1 MLQYKYIFCLNCMQN
16 TDLLCSA
23 LAGWSVSSY
32 SGSAAQCSISESE
45 ARHIFNSTSGSAGS
59 RSFSDRLLD
68 GSSSVWSDPAVSDQ
82 IWRSLIPCNITH
94 IIPASSCEIFYFQ
107 NSFYHLSRNLVHVR
121 VEKSP
126 TRRDQY
132 RYSYFP
138 SPFIL
143 LSQRVKVKR

>member
-1 MLQYKYIFCLNCMQN
+1 MQN
-16 TDLLCSA
+16 TDFDSRSA
-23 LAGWSVSSY
+23 LRWQAGQLV
-32 SGSAAQCSISESE
+32 
-45 ARHIFNSTSGSAGS
+45 HIQAVQ
-59 RSFSDRLLD
+59 RS
-68 GSSSVWSDPAVSDQ
+68 AVSVRVKRGIFSILHPAALDRGPSHTDYLMAPAQSGQTRQYQ
-82 IWRSLIPCNITH
+82 IRIEEDLIPCNITH